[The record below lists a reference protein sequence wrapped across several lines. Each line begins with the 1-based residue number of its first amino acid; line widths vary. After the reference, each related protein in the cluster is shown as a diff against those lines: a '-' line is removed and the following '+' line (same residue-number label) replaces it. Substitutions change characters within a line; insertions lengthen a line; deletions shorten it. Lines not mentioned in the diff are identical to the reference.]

1 MWASIFKKRGGDHH
15 KCRLVVGPFAFI
27 IISLGFCYSGFEA
40 SDSDNEDHDVDGFSS
55 IQDEKEAQIEVQ
67 DESAQSEVFKNG
79 NGEERNKTKGERSS
93 EEDAVSD
100 DEGQDENPDVQQQEK
115 R

>member
-67 DESAQSEVFKNG
+67 DKSEQSEVFKDG
-79 NGEERNKTKGERSS
+79 N
-93 EEDAVSD
+93 
-100 DEGQDENPDVQQQEK
+100 EGEK
-115 R
+115 REAREAVKRMP